1 MCSGDENG
9 LDFFFVILIN
19 VLIFLYCFDFLLVT
33 IFLEL
38 RIGMKK
44 KISKTASESMWCF
57 THGYICSSVLIEI
70 YQKKLEILAE
80 IKTG

>member
-9 LDFFFVILIN
+9 LDFFFRN
-19 VLIFLYCFDFLLVT
+19 FDKCFDFLYCFDFLLVT

-44 KISKTASESMWCF
+44 IIEKSIGIYVVFYPRLHLFIGFNRNLSK
-57 THGYICSSVLIEI
+57 
-70 YQKKLEILAE
+70 KKLGILAE